1 MRRVMANAMKSREQR
16 AGILN
21 FMERNDGQVD
31 KLFGIVKQRYSDFI
45 VHEIDMRGN
54 VVHLS
59 EIIKF
64 DEGSV
69 KDPLSNVNN
78 IKSDEKLVNLSSS
91 DIEATKSAI
100 AASAAAVNT
109 ASSDA
114 TATAPAKDSPADKL
128 LAKISMFLDE
138 ENGLKLKQ
146 FIDESIESDT
156 QEGSFTLK
164 IKVQDKT
171 SRTTIHQ
178 SVREHLGDRMVT
190 RTLNDDD
197 KSIQVI
203 IGSENTISR
212 MPGKDGKFYS
222 VNIQQKGK
230 RRRDNDRDGDNKQGD
245 SNGKQSFE
253 SDNKKLCGFT
263 ASTQGNRQ
271 QGNSHHEK
279 FLQFTLYKEG
289 MDLNAAISSIARKL
303 RMRTRAF
310 SYAGTK
316 DKRAITSQLVTAFSL
331 SPWKLASIQQHILTS
346 APQSSI
352 LQSTTSNDGENGDQ
366 VKLTTSQSGYGFY
379 ILGDAKYVKQGLRL
393 GDLCGNRFTICL
405 RNVSVNGL
413 LPNLND
419 NDENGAK
426 SIGERILKSFS
437 EKGFINY
444 FGLQRFGTGEVMT
457 HEIGKLLI
465 KRQWKE
471 AIDILLKSVMDST
484 TSGEGSVI
492 ESAYKQYLA
501 TESSD
506 AKENEEAI
514 NKFLSVLDGRHIAA
528 RSILQAMVDFGCKRT
543 DYLGCLTRIPRNLR
557 NMYMHGYQSY
567 LFNRVASERITK
579 YGIDKP
585 IVGDLVFVPKN
596 SSYTAQNAIDTSIA
610 NVKYRANVRTHQ
622 AKVLTEEDIAS
633 GKYKMEDVIL
643 PLPGYDVIFPT
654 HECGKSLYEQIMQDD
669 GITLSMF
676 ENKQQ
681 FDFSLR
687 GEYRH
692 MIGHPF
698 DVKWTWCEYSSPLDK
713 LALSDYDKI
722 QFGSTKQLSSTAT
735 TTTTI
740 INESSSSVAEMETEQ
755 KKYIGLVVEFSL
767 LQSTYATM
775 CLRELLRLSTDGTEL
790 ALLNELESGEVPLP
804 TSPSESSTNN
814 NNTSSCSSATANQEE
829 DDNQEYEENN
839 NNNNGN

>member
-1 MRRVMANAMKSREQR
+1 MRRVMANAMKSREQQ

-21 FMERNDGQVD
+21 FMERNDGKVD

-54 VVHLS
+54 VVHLN

-64 DEGSV
+64 DESSV
-69 KDPLSNVNN
+69 KNSLANN
-78 IKSDEKLVNLSSS
+78 KNDDKLVNLSSS

-100 AASAAAVNT
+100 AASAAVVNN

-114 TATAPAKDSPADKL
+114 GANVPAKESPVDKL

-138 ENGLKLKQ
+138 ENGEKLKQ
-146 FIDESIESDT
+146 YLNESIDSDA

-164 IKVQDKT
+164 IKIQDKI
-171 SRTTIHQ
+171 SRTSIHQ
-178 SVREHLGDRMVT
+178 SVREYLGDRMVT
-190 RTLNDDD
+190 RTLNDED

-230 RRRDNDRDGDNKQGD
+230 RRRDNDRDGEKQGD
-245 SNGKQSFE
+245 NNNRQSFE
-253 SDNKKLCGFT
+253 SENKKLCGFT

-271 QGNSHHEK
+271 HSNSHHEK

-289 MDLNAAISSIARKL
+289 MDLNAVISSIARKL
-303 RMRTRAF
+303 RMRTRSF

-352 LQSTTSNDGENGDQ
+352 LQSTANDDENGDQ

-405 RNVSVNGL
+405 RNVSVNGIQ
-413 LPNLND
+413 PNLND

-426 SIGERILKSFS
+426 AIGESILKSFS

-471 AIDILLKSVMDST
+471 AVDILLKSVLDST
-484 TSGEGSVI
+484 TSGEGSTI

-514 NKFLSVLDGRHIAA
+514 NKFLSTLDGRHIAA
-528 RSILQAMVDFGCKRT
+528 KSILQAMVDFGCKRT

-579 YGIDKP
+579 YGIDAP

-596 SSYTAQNAIDTSIA
+596 SSFTAQNASDTSIA

-622 AKVLTEEDIAS
+622 AKVLNEEDIAS

-698 DVKWTWCEYSSPLDK
+698 DVKWTWCEYNTPLDK

-722 QFGSTKQLSSTAT
+722 QFGSTKQLSSASSTTAAT
-735 TTTTI
+735 
-740 INESSSSVAEMETEQ
+740 NEGVPLPSSSEMETEP

-804 TSPSESSTNN
+804 TSPSESSNN
-814 NNTSSCSSATANQEE
+814 NNNSSSATTNQDE
-829 DDNQEYEENN
+829 DDNQDQEENN
-839 NNNNGN
+839 NNGN